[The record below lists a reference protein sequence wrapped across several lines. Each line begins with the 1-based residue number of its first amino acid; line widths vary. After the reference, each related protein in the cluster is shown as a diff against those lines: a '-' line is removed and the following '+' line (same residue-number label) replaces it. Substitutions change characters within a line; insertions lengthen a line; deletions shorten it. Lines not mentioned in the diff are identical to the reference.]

1 MNRRVFSLVCIVFYA
16 LLAVSIHCSEQKVSC
31 QTKHK
36 LIHGKLCNSGYLHVV
51 TKEKNGIESKCET
64 QLNNNNNNNPKYDD
78 DDEGC
83 GCCCKSKRDKRNK
96 ITTKP
101 SYAKVSPKHS
111 YYKMNIP
118 NSNDIVTLTLSD
130 NKSPNL
136 FEIWKMGPDRDSKTK
151 KI

>member
-1 MNRRVFSLVCIVFYA
+1 MENYASSVGNKKVRDTKEINRR
-16 LLAVSIHCSEQKVSC
+16 
-31 QTKHK
+31 
-36 LIHGKLCNSGYLHVV
+36 N
-51 TKEKNGIESKCET
+51 EKNDIESKCET
-64 QLNNNNNNNPKYDD
+64 QLNNNNPKYDDD

-96 ITTKP
+96 ITIKP
-101 SYAKVSPKHS
+101 SYAKASKKNS

-136 FEIWKMGPDRDSKTK
+136 FEIWNMGPDRAPKTK